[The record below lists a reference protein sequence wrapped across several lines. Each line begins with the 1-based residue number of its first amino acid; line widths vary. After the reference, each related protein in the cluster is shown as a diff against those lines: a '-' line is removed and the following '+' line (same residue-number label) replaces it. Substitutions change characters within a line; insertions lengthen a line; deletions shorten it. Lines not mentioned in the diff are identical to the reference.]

1 MTAYIALLRGI
12 NVGGHKAVP
21 MARLAEIV
29 VAAGGADVRTYI
41 QSGNVVFAHQAGEPA
56 LQADLERQ
64 IADEF
69 GFAVP
74 VVLRTAAEMASVV
87 DHNPYLGVEPTKL
100 LVAFLAEPPP
110 VELADGIDRGA
121 FGAEEFTVEGRQVYL
136 HLPDGAGRSKLVPAL
151 GRTLLRAPA
160 TTRNWRTVETLLAM
174 AAG

>member
-21 MARLAEIV
+21 MARLTEIV
-29 VAAGGADVRTYI
+29 AAAGGADVRTYI
-41 QSGNVVFAHQAGEPA
+41 QSGNVVFAHGAGEPA
-56 LQADLERQ
+56 LQADLEQQ

-74 VVLRTAAEMASVV
+74 VVLRTAAEMAGVV
-87 DHNPYLGVEPTKL
+87 DGNPYPGVEPTKL

-110 VELADGIDRGA
+110 VELVDGIDRA
-121 FGAEEFTVEGRQVYL
+121 PFGAEEFTVEGRQVYL
-136 HLPDGAGRSKLVPAL
+136 HLPGGAGRSKLVPAL
-151 GRTLLRAPA
+151 GRTLLKAPA